1 MNKYGKYQL
10 HPSKIFRKNIRYFS
24 GYFLIYTYHR
34 NCFFSEIK
42 KCKFGFFFRKN
53 PKKEKKTKKQLSCLK
68 FDLFSPSFIGEK
80 KTNPNLNEETEKQ
93 TVNTKTVVRF
103 RYLNHSLDHLIFELF
118 KLVQFVFSTESWVYI
133 VHDLITTSV
142 QSRLGWGD

>member
-1 MNKYGKYQL
+1 M
-10 HPSKIFRKNIRYFS
+10 
-24 GYFLIYTYHR
+24 
-34 NCFFSEIK
+34 
-42 KCKFGFFFRKN
+42 
-53 PKKEKKTKKQLSCLK
+53 KQ
-68 FDLFSPSFIGEK
+68 
-80 KTNPNLNEETEKQ
+80 EETEKQ

-118 KLVQFVFSTESWVYI
+118 KLVQFVFSTGRWVYI